1 MCPVYILLSL
11 VLGGPLLLLEM
22 FLGQYSA
29 LAPLRLH
36 GQLAPAMAGVGV
48 AVCVQAATRAV
59 LELGVMMWSGQV
71 VLLIYCCCISAS
83 LSNTSHITGPL
94 QTVLLPRR
102 RHPRH
107 AAVLPGRAR

>member
-11 VLGGPLLLLEM
+11 VLGGPVLLLEM

-71 VLLIYCCCISAS
+71 VVLNILLY
-83 LSNTSHITGPL
+83 LFPRHEVTHHIAGPL

-102 RHPRH
+102 RHPRYE
-107 AAVLPGRAR
+107 AVLPGRAR

>member
-1 MCPVYILLSL
+1 M
-11 VLGGPLLLLEM
+11 LLLEM

-71 VLLIYCCCISAS
+71 VLLIYVVFPRHEV
-83 LSNTSHITGPL
+83 THHIAGPL

-102 RHPRH
+102 RHPRY
-107 AAVLPGRAR
+107 AAVLPGRARYYYLFTTSC

>member
-1 MCPVYILLSL
+1 MPLCAVYILLSL
-11 VLGGPLLLLEM
+11 VLGGPVLLLEM

-71 VLLIYCCCISAS
+71 VLLIYCCIYSRV
-83 LSNTSHITGPL
+83 TK
-94 QTVLLPRR
+94 
-102 RHPRH
+102 
-107 AAVLPGRAR
+107 